1 MGGLLVS
8 WAGPR
13 VDGRLRPLIEARDP
27 IIGLYA
33 VGELL
38 GMGQLCGDILAGG
51 MGIGPAIALGRSVVV
66 DIAADLRETPGTV
79 EAS

>member
-13 VDGRLRPLIEARDP
+13 VNRKLRPITKGGQP
-27 IIGLYA
+27 ILGLYA

-38 GMGQLCGDILAGG
+38 GMGQLCGDTLAGG
-51 MGIGPAIALGRSVVV
+51 MGVGPAIALGRQVVQN
-66 DIAADLRETPGTV
+66 IRGDLHAGQSDDRT
-79 EAS
+79 